1 MYLGCN
7 GSSIQ
12 VAEWRQVCSAV
23 NGHRA
28 AAGCRFNRNVNQ
40 CQKRVYRL
48 KDQYKKELAK
58 GRPTPGWPHFA
69 QLRAFLAGPDDGPPP
84 GFAAKIPAASVVK
97 EEVVE
102 EKMAGGRE
110 EMVMEEEAS
119 GNAIGK
125 KTVPSK
131 RRFSRRLKDI
141 LDRSGGPS
149 PGFPPRMPATA
160 KKEKEEVEEEVG
172 GEGPAHVATSAGCL
186 PGEVVTKLAEVYQRV
201 EMKRLSVE
209 KEKMEMEWEKRAAKV
224 EAENLG
230 LGETD
235 DN

>member
-1 MYLGCN
+1 
-7 GSSIQ
+7 
-12 VAEWRQVCSAV
+12 VCSAV

-28 AAGCRFNRNVNQ
+28 AARCRSNRNINQ

-69 QLRAFLAGPDDGPPP
+69 QLRAFLAGPDHSPTP
-84 GFAAKIPAASVVK
+84 GFAAKMPAASVVK

-102 EKMAGGRE
+102 ERMEGGGE
-110 EMVMEEEAS
+110 EMEEEACA
-119 GNAIGK
+119 GAIGR

-131 RRFSRRLKDI
+131 RRFSRRLQDI
-141 LDRSGGPS
+141 LGRSGGPP
-149 PGFPPRMPATA
+149 PGFPRRMPATA
-160 KKEKEEVEEEVG
+160 KKDKGEVEEDVG
-172 GEGPAHVATSAGCL
+172 GEGPAHVAASAGRCLPL

-209 KEKMEMEWEKRAAKV
+209 KGKMEMEWEKRTAKV

-235 DN
+235 DNSLTHGW